1 MIKQVESVLNWL
13 DTFFKGKLILGTA
26 NAPSAGMQVT
36 VAGDVGPEASGTRSF
51 GATALRWA
59 AAWFTGNVNVGVAS
73 TGGTGLLN
81 TSANAQVDQYVG
93 ELSSATG
100 GNSVLR
106 RSRRSRGTLGS
117 RTTVAAFDFIRNDIS
132 EADAGA
138 GYLGVVQEITYVGS
152 RAATNDVSGTWA
164 IHTRPAGAAAVLTPR
179 MEIQNNGSVVLGDQ
193 TAALATTATDGFL
206 YIRSCAGV
214 PTGVPTAVAGSVPMI
229 YDTTNLRLYVYAGGA
244 WRIH

>member
-1 MIKQVESVLNWL
+1 MKQFESVLNWFIQ
-13 DTFFKGKLILGTA
+13 FFRSPVVIGSA
-26 NAPSAGMQVT
+26 SVPSSGMQLT

-59 AAWFTGNVNVGVAS
+59 AGWFTGNINVGVAS

-81 TSANAQVDQYVG
+81 TAANAQTDQYVG
-93 ELSSATG
+93 ELASGTG

-106 RSRRSRGTLGS
+106 RSRRTRGTLAA

-138 GYLGVVQEITYVGS
+138 GYLGVVQEITYVAS

-164 IHTRPAGAAAVLTPR
+164 IHTRPPGAGAVLTPR

-193 TAALATTATDGFL
+193 AAALATTVTDGFL

-214 PTGVPTAVAGSVPMI
+214 PTGVPTAVAGAVPMI